1 MKTKQKLVITTLI
14 VLGILL
20 VIFFGLRAFRPFK
33 ELRGHHPPPAG
44 EIETDVTLIRDW
56 MTVPYIA
63 ERYYMPGEKL
73 FEAVK
78 ISPLGNKDKSLLQ
91 LNKEYYPDQP
101 GYVLETIKADILAHQ
116 PPAPPTPPATSG
128 P

>member
-1 MKTKQKLVITTLI
+1 MKTKQKILITTLI

-20 VIFFGLRAFRPFK
+20 VGFFGLRAFRPFR
-33 ELRGHHPPPAG
+33 ELRGHRPPPG
-44 EIETDVTLIRDW
+44 EVETDVTLIRDW

-63 ERYYMPGEKL
+63 QRYYVPGDKL

-78 ISPLGNKDKSLLQ
+78 IPPPGNKNKSLLQ
-91 LNKEYYPDQP
+91 LNNEYYPDQP
-101 GYVLETIKADILAHQ
+101 GFVLETIKADILAHQ
-116 PPAPPTPPATSG
+116 PPTPPAPPPTAK

>member
-1 MKTKQKLVITTLI
+1 MQKKQKILITTLI

-33 ELRGHHPPPAG
+33 ELRGHRPPPG

-56 MTVPYIA
+56 MTIPYIA
-63 ERYYMPGEKL
+63 QRYFVPGEKL
-73 FEAVK
+73 YKAVK
-78 ISPLGNKDKSLLQ
+78 IPPPGNKDKSLLQ
-91 LNKEYYPDQP
+91 LNNEHYPDQP

-116 PPAPPTPPATSG
+116 SPTPSAT
-128 P
+128 PKP

>member
-1 MKTKQKLVITTLI
+1 MKTKQKILIITLI
-14 VLGILL
+14 VLGVLL
-20 VIFFGLRAFRPFK
+20 VGFFGLRAFRPFK
-33 ELRGHHPPPAG
+33 ELRGHRPPPPG

-56 MTVPYIA
+56 MTIPYIA
-63 ERYYMPGEKL
+63 QRYYVPGEKL

-78 ISPLGNKDKSLLQ
+78 IPPPGNKDKSLAQ
-91 LNKEYYPDQP
+91 LNKEFYPDQS

-116 PPAPPTPPATSG
+116 PPTPPTPPATSK